1 MVASTSSV
9 STSSRKVHG
18 THRFLR
24 QAMQT
29 VAQSASPRTEVNYLN
44 NERSLKSWLT
54 TVDHKRIAIM
64 FASTLALAFLAGGV
78 LALLIRTE
86 LLTPT
91 QLIMGPDTYNRM
103 FTMHDDLME
112 FAFFVT

>member
-1 MVASTSSV
+1 
-9 STSSRKVHG
+9 
-18 THRFLR
+18 
-24 QAMQT
+24 MQT
-29 VAQSASPRTEVNYLN
+29 VAQSASPSTELIYLDDD
-44 NERSLKSWLT
+44 RSLKSWLT
-54 TVDHKRIAIM
+54 TVDHKRTAIM

-103 FTMHDDLME
+103 FTMHGVLMV
-112 FAFFVT
+112 FAFLVPSVPAILGYFFLSI

>member
-1 MVASTSSV
+1 
-9 STSSRKVHG
+9 
-18 THRFLR
+18 
-24 QAMQT
+24 MQT

-91 QLIMGPDTYNRM
+91 QLILCPDTYNRM
-103 FTMHDDLME
+103 FTMHGVLMVVP
-112 FAFFVT
+112 FLVPSVPGILGNFFLRVRIAAKGLAS